1 MIVVTD
7 PQSDSFGAALALLLP
22 LRTDLAELIVAGGGE
37 ETSRHMPVADALE
50 ALALAVVA
58 RPGLEV
64 RTASLEWDDFRFGS
78 DDAGFHLE
86 IAGRRIV
93 EIRDLAEACRAA
105 ALEIRLAYPARLS
118 LAG

>member
-7 PQSDSFGAALALLLP
+7 PRADSFGAAVGILVP

-50 ALALAVVA
+50 ALALAVET
-58 RPGLEV
+58 RPGLDV
-64 RTASLEWDDFRFGS
+64 RTATLEWDAFRFGR
-78 DDAGFHLE
+78 DAAGFHLE
-86 IAGRRIV
+86 RSGDRLV
-93 EIRDLAEACRAA
+93 ENADLVSACRASA
-105 ALEIRLAYPARLS
+105 RSIRAAYPTSLP

>member
-7 PQSDSFGAALALLLP
+7 PRTDSFGAAVGVLVP

-50 ALALAVVA
+50 ALAHAVEA
-58 RPGLEV
+58 RPGLQV
-64 RTASLEWDDFRFGS
+64 RTAALEWDDFRFGR
-78 DDAGFHLE
+78 DDAGYHLE
-86 IAGRRIV
+86 RGGQRLVESLDLIAACLASARS
-93 EIRDLAEACRAA
+93 IRV
-105 ALEIRLAYPARLS
+105 AYPMKLP

>member
-7 PQSDSFGAALALLLP
+7 PRADSFGAAVGILVP

-37 ETSRHMPVADALE
+37 ETSRHMPIADALE
-50 ALALAVVA
+50 ALALAVEA

-64 RTASLEWDDFRFGS
+64 RTVSLEWDAFRFGR
-78 DDAGFHLE
+78 DAAGFHLE
-86 IAGRRIV
+86 NGGRRVV
-93 EIRDLAEACRAA
+93 ENADLVSACRASA
-105 ALEIRLAYPARLS
+105 RSIRSAYTTRLP